1 MSRHA
6 WIDITS
12 IIFPTVTSYHN
23 LTLAP
28 RPPCRPPYQSTQ
40 KTGKSVT
47 SPYPSSSPWAYYT
60 PSLLAIMGY
69 FIYLKTLK
77 RHKYK
82 KQLAKQDEEAASGIV
97 KEVEVTREVKKQVRA
112 FIEVGLN

>member
-1 MSRHA
+1 
-6 WIDITS
+6 
-12 IIFPTVTSYHN
+12 
-23 LTLAP
+23 
-28 RPPCRPPYQSTQ
+28 
-40 KTGKSVT
+40 
-47 SPYPSSSPWAYYT
+47 
-60 PSLLAIMGY
+60 MGY